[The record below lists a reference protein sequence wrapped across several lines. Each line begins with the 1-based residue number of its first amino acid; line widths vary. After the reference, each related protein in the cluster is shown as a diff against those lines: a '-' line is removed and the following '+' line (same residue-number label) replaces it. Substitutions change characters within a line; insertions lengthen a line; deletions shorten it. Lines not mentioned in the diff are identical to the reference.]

1 MRKKIVLIAAALL
14 LNGCGVSGH
23 YQSSGPCKGF
33 HKDQQACLRAV
44 ENSSVI
50 GKVKLGQSL
59 EEVRQI
65 MGKDPERREVAKNCE
80 TWGYITTYVGYR
92 FTTIIFRNGVVIEIR
107 Q

>member
-33 HKDQQACLRAV
+33 HKDQQACLRAA
-44 ENSSVI
+44 ENSRVI
-50 GKVKLGQSL
+50 GKVNLGQSL